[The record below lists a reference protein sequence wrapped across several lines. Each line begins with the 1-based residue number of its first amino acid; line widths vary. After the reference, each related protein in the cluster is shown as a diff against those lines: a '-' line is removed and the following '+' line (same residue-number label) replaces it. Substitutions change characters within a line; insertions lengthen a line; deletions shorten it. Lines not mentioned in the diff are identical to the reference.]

1 MTISHSEKINCTE
14 NQLWQ
19 LLLQKITNP
28 ENTIKEV
35 SKSKILESFSDGYLR
50 EMIVSGMHI
59 VERIIVSSETKEIIF
74 NLVDNMEFEGYII
87 NKIENKN
94 DDVILTYLQ
103 EWKPKNSSIQYS
115 QNQFLITIKNS
126 VLAMKKLA
134 EQNL

>member
-19 LLLQKITNP
+19 LLLEKITNP
-28 ENTIKEV
+28 EYTIKEV

-50 EMIVSGMHI
+50 EMNVSGMHI

-74 NLVDNMEFEGYII
+74 NLVDNIEFEGYII

-134 EQNL
+134 EKNL

>member
-1 MTISHSEKINCTE
+1 M
-14 NQLWQ
+14 
-19 LLLQKITNP
+19 
-28 ENTIKEV
+28 
-35 SKSKILESFSDGYLR
+35 
-50 EMIVSGMHI
+50 
-59 VERIIVSSETKEIIF
+59 ERIIVSSETKEIIF

>member
-50 EMIVSGMHI
+50 EMIVSGLHI

>member
-1 MTISHSEKINCTE
+1 MTISHSEKINCRE

>member
-19 LLLQKITNP
+19 LLLEKITKP
-28 ENTIKEV
+28 EYTIKEV

-59 VERIIVSSETKEIIF
+59 VERIIVNSETKEIIF

-103 EWKPKNSSIQYS
+103 EWKPKNSFIQYS
-115 QNQFLITIKNS
+115 KNQFLITIKNS

-134 EQNL
+134 EKNL

>member
-19 LLLQKITNP
+19 LLLEKITNP
-28 ENTIKEV
+28 EYTIKEV

-74 NLVDNMEFEGYII
+74 NLVDNMEFDGYII

-134 EQNL
+134 EKNL

>member
-19 LLLQKITNP
+19 LLLEKITNP
-28 ENTIKEV
+28 EYTIKEV

-50 EMIVSGMHI
+50 EMIVSGLHI

-134 EQNL
+134 EKNL

>member
-19 LLLQKITNP
+19 LLLEKITKP
-28 ENTIKEV
+28 EYTIKEV

-59 VERIIVSSETKEIIF
+59 VERIIVNSETKEIIF

-134 EQNL
+134 EKNL

>member
-19 LLLQKITNP
+19 LLLEKITNP
-28 ENTIKEV
+28 EYTIKEV

-50 EMIVSGMHI
+50 EMNVSGMHI

-74 NLVDNMEFEGYII
+74 NLVDNIEFEGYII